1 MPEVMMQRKSC
12 KKDIPGGGS
21 LSHCNEIVYV
31 IFMNAFRFC
40 VMIETG
46 GADKSYDNPQT
57 SVCF

>member
-40 VMIETG
+40 VMIETRE
-46 GADKSYDNPQT
+46 AD
-57 SVCF
+57 